1 MLPPRAPPA
10 LAPALAHSPQHDTE
24 GRWLATKFEEIW
36 SKYDP
41 AGRGELELRQVE
53 AMVRGNCNM
62 GDAFGAAAAQLEWWV
77 TSALAARGAGGGRR
91 VLRKGDARGVLDG
104 SLFYAAAAR
113 VEAERA
119 ARAR

>member
-1 MLPPRAPPA
+1 MKKTSSS
-10 LAPALAHSPQHDTE
+10 AHPHTLCAAHARSYDTE

-41 AGRGELELRQVE
+41 SGRGELELPQVQ
-53 AMVRGNCNM
+53 ATVRGNRNM

-77 TSALAARGAGGGRR
+77 TFALAARDAGGGRR
-91 VLRKGDARGVLDG
+91 VLFKDDARGVLDG

-119 ARAR
+119 AR